1 MLQLYFNYCGYSYGP
16 VVPMGL
22 GVGQSG
28 FHLLGVGKG
37 GGGGKLPP
45 PNSLPPPHNILIL
58 NIDTYIYNIISFGH
72 GHLSL

>member
-1 MLQLYFNYCGYSYGP
+1 MLQLYFNCGYSYGP

-28 FHLLGVGKG
+28 FHLLGVGEG
-37 GGGGKLPP
+37 GGGGGEASPPPP

-58 NIDTYIYNIISFGH
+58 NIDTYIYI
-72 GHLSL
+72 